1 MLNSPCTLL
10 FSFFPFYSPFSLL
23 CSNFPPPLSK
33 FVYFRS
39 LSSLPFLCVHIPST
53 RGECF
58 LANRSRLVFLEWYR
72 MVNGKYYFM
81 KSICYSGRQVRTL
94 LPSCGALTLYAANTW
109 YHLFYPAP
117 PSLSSSASDLTS
129 LWQFF
134 SCLYNMLTLSLKK
147 KRSLIWLDDRFE
159 PLSGGQILP
168 VWLDNR
174 SEP

>member
-1 MLNSPCTLL
+1 MKSFRIKFQNLQNSSVYSLRSTLLSPTFSCCYSACLSGFVFFLGLVRVCLFILILTEHFIYQCIMLNSPCTLL

-72 MVNGKYYFM
+72 MVNGKYYFV

-94 LPSCGALTLYAANTW
+94 LPSCGALTLYAANT
-109 YHLFYPAP
+109 
-117 PSLSSSASDLTS
+117 
-129 LWQFF
+129 
-134 SCLYNMLTLSLKK
+134 
-147 KRSLIWLDDRFE
+147 
-159 PLSGGQILP
+159 
-168 VWLDNR
+168 
-174 SEP
+174 